1 MGYTNT
7 GEISDVTNSWERS
20 VDIVSL
26 ILSLSD
32 GGKAGHDLGG
42 TGTSMGYGGVKDNG
56 GLKDRVFEGVALFLE
71 TYGGLLLLPI
81 TQTFQGGGRDESAC
95 SRLSI
100 RRLQLSRSSSAL
112 LYAVTRQFRVYIYL
126 CFLYTNFT
134 CVHIFT
140 YICFSLL
147 NSNIS

>member
-26 ILSLSD
+26 ILSLT
-32 GGKAGHDLGG
+32 GGDKIGHDVGG
-42 TGTSMGYGGVKDNG
+42 TGTSMGYGGVKDLG
-56 GLKDRVFEGVALFLE
+56 GLRDRVFEGVTLFLE

-81 TQTFQGGGRDESAC
+81 TQIFPGGGRDDSAC

-112 LYAVTRQFRVYIYL
+112 LYAVTHQFRVH
-126 CFLYTNFT
+126 LYFY
-134 CVHIFT
+134 V
-140 YICFSLL
+140 
-147 NSNIS
+147 